1 MYNTFLFCLIHIG
14 TNKQKRSVHHD
25 EDIGTFSTVM
35 HNILLFMTD
44 KWDEDIIRRYERR
57 FREGYDIPDAD
68 YERWL
73 AIYHPDEDIDHVDLS
88 RNKLKKLIQNYNFIF
103 PDLYNKVTLSS
114 GEQSSDGIN
123 T

>member
-1 MYNTFLFCLIHIG
+1 MHNTFLFCLIHIG

-44 KWDEDIIRRYERR
+44 KWDEDIIRCYMKGDLEKDN
-57 FREGYDIPDAD
+57 YDIPDSD

-88 RNKLKKLIQNYNFIF
+88 RNKLKN
-103 PDLYNKVTLSS
+103 
-114 GEQSSDGIN
+114 
-123 T
+123 

>member
-1 MYNTFLFCLIHIG
+1 MHNTFLFHIG

-35 HNILLFMTD
+35 HNNYITD

-57 FREGYDIPDAD
+57 FKEGYDIPDAD

-88 RNKLKKLIQNYNFIF
+88 RNKLKKLIQNYSFIS